1 MSRVRSFSVGEGD
14 MFYIKHNSDNFT
26 TIDCCNS
33 SALNR
38 LAIFHEIQNESNG
51 KNINRFIST
60 HPDDDHIRG
69 LKEYD
74 DKFGIL
80 NFYCVDNDTTKED
93 VTDDFKTYCNLRD
106 GEKHFYLYKGCQ
118 RKWMNVSDN
127 ERGSAGINCLWPI
140 TSDSDYKQALND
152 ARDGKSPNNI
162 SPIITYS
169 IEDGAKFMWM
179 GDLEHDFQE
188 KIKDKISWPSIDIL
202 FAPHH
207 GRDSGKVPEDVLKA
221 LSPKIIVIGEA
232 PSKDLNYYQGYN
244 TITQNTAGDITFECT
259 GNLVHVYVSSEIYSV
274 NYLRN
279 TNHPESRGNYIGT
292 LVVL

>member
-26 TIDCCNS
+26 TIDCCIS

-38 LAIFHEIQNESNG
+38 LAIFSEIQNESNG
-51 KNINRFIST
+51 KNIKRFIST

-74 DKFGIL
+74 NQLGIV
-80 NFYCVDNDTTKED
+80 NFYCVDNDATKED
-93 VTDDFKTYCNLRD
+93 ETVDFKTYCNLRD
-106 GEKHFYLYKGCQ
+106 GEKHYYLYRGCQ
-118 RKWMNVSDN
+118 RKWMNISDD
-127 ERGSAGINCLWPI
+127 ERKSAGINCLWPI
-140 TSDSDYKQALND
+140 TSDLDYKQALSD
-152 ARDGKSPNNI
+152 AQKGDSPNNI

-169 IEDGAKFMWM
+169 LENGAKFMWM
-179 GDLEHDFQE
+179 GDLEHDFMK

-207 GRDSGKVPEDVLKA
+207 GRDSGKVPEDVLKT
-221 LSPKIIVIGEA
+221 LNPKIIVIGEA

-259 GNLVHVYVSSEIYSV
+259 SNLVHVYVSSENYSI

-279 TNHPESRGNYIGT
+279 TDHPNSFGNYIGT
-292 LVVL
+292 LDV

>member
-1 MSRVRSFSVGEGD
+1 MSRVKSFSVGEGD

-38 LAIFHEIQNESNG
+38 LAIFHEIQNESKE
-51 KNINRFIST
+51 KNIKRFIST

-74 DKFGIL
+74 NQFDIL
-80 NFYCVDNDTTKED
+80 NFYCVNNDATKED
-93 VTDDFKTYCNLRD
+93 ETEDFKTYCNLRD

-118 RKWMNVSDN
+118 RKWMNISDD

-140 TSDSDYKQALND
+140 TSNTDYEQALRN
-152 ARDGKSPNNI
+152 AQNGGSPNNI

-169 IEDGAKFMWM
+169 LNNGASFMWM

-188 KIKDKISWPSIDIL
+188 KIKDKISWHSIDIL

-207 GRDSGKVPEDVLKA
+207 GRDSGKVPEDVLKI
-221 LSPKIIVIGEA
+221 LNPKIIVIGEA

-244 TITQNTAGDITFECT
+244 TITQNTAGDITFECL
-259 GNLVHVYVSSEIYSV
+259 GNLVHVYVSSNNYSV

-279 TNHPESRGNYIGT
+279 TNHPNLFGNYIGT
-292 LVVL
+292 LDV

>member
-33 SALNR
+33 STLNQS
-38 LAIFHEIQNESNG
+38 AIFHEIQNESNG
-51 KNINRFIST
+51 KNIKRFIST

-69 LKEYD
+69 LKDYD
-74 DKFGIL
+74 YQFGIL
-80 NFYCVDNDTTKED
+80 NFYCVNNDATKED
-93 VTDDFKTYCNLRD
+93 ETDDFKTYCNLRD
-106 GEKHFYLYKGCQ
+106 GEKHFYLYQGCQ
-118 RKWMNVSDN
+118 RKWMNISDD
-127 ERGSAGINCLWPI
+127 ERGCAGINCLWPI
-140 TSDSDYKQALND
+140 TSDPNYKQALCD
-152 ARDGKSPNNI
+152 AQNGKSPNNI

-169 IEDGAKFMWM
+169 LEDGAKFMWM
-179 GDLEHDFQE
+179 GDLEHDFMK

-221 LSPKIIVIGEA
+221 LNPKIIVVGEA

-259 GNLVHVYVSSEIYSV
+259 SNLVHVYVSSNNYSV

-279 TNHPESRGNYIGT
+279 TNHPSSFGNYIGT
-292 LVVL
+292 LDV

>member
-106 GEKHFYLYKGCQ
+106 GEKHFYLYRGCQ
-118 RKWMNVSDN
+118 RKWMNVHDN
-127 ERGSAGINCLWPI
+127 ERGSAGVNCLWPI

-169 IEDGAKFMWM
+169 IEDGATFMWM
-179 GDLEHDFQE
+179 GDLENDFQE

-207 GRDSGKVPEDVLKA
+207 GRDSGKVPADVLKT
-221 LSPKIIVIGEA
+221 LNPKIIVIGKA

-259 GNLVHVYVSSEIYSV
+259 DNLVHVYVSSENYSV

-279 TNHPESRGNYIGT
+279 TNHPESYGNYIGT
-292 LVVL
+292 LDL